1 MPRSPTRRRA
11 ARDGHT
17 REVILDAA
25 EQLIGDDGYDATST
39 SSIAQRAGVPKGLVF
54 YYFPAK
60 TEILHAL
67 LSERLPTDPLTDV
80 TAIVTPG
87 DPAQSLV
94 DFDAAVNRR
103 DRHAPLLRLILWRE
117 ADTHP
122 DVSAHLRLF
131 RSYVRDAT
139 VRILQASVPYPVQ
152 PGTLQACATAW
163 VAATFSTRGESRDEL
178 GSVARVVAA
187 GMVQLG

>member
-1 MPRSPTRRRA
+1 MRRPPIHRRA
-11 ARDGHT
+11 AHDGNT
-17 REVILDAA
+17 RERILDAA
-25 EQLIGDDGYDATST
+25 EELIGADGYDATST
-39 SSIAQRAGVPKGLVF
+39 SAIAQRAGVPKGLVF

-60 TEILHAL
+60 SEILLSL
-67 LSERLPTDPLTDV
+67 LSERLPTEPLSDV
-80 TAIVTPG
+80 TPIITLG

-94 DFDAAVNRR
+94 DFDAALNLL
-103 DRHAPLLRLILWRE
+103 DRHASMMRLILWRE
-117 ADTHP
+117 ADTLP
-122 DVSAHLRLF
+122 AVGAHLRRF
-131 RSYVRDAT
+131 RTYVRDTT

-163 VAATFSTRGESRDEL
+163 VAATFSTRGDSRDEL